1 MLITDLQPQ
10 EVTGFETTC
19 PAQVAGEPVYDTLRT
34 KEQLGYSVNAA
45 VRLTHGM
52 LGFAV
57 VVVSGA
63 RYLNCNG
70 MLSPVRKQRGP
81 LRINSD
87 SSPMLQCLPTLL

>member
-1 MLITDLQPQ
+1 MH
-10 EVTGFETTC
+10 EVLTPDVSVGELKIASM
-19 PAQVAGEPVYDTLRT
+19 AQVAGEPAYDTLRT

-63 RYLNCNG
+63 R
-70 MLSPVRKQRGP
+70 
-81 LRINSD
+81 
-87 SSPMLQCLPTLL
+87 

>member
-1 MLITDLQPQ
+1 M
-10 EVTGFETTC
+10 
-19 PAQVAGEPVYDTLRT
+19 YDTLRT

-63 RYLNCNG
+63 PP
-70 MLSPVRKQRGP
+70 LSASYALSRHLSC
-81 LRINSD
+81 LRQGIGLHGALACHEPGRFAANQVILGFLGLD
-87 SSPMLQCLPTLL
+87 TTTRLQWKPGR

>member
-1 MLITDLQPQ
+1 M
-10 EVTGFETTC
+10 
-19 PAQVAGEPVYDTLRT
+19 YDTLRT

-63 RYLNCNG
+63 RL
-70 MLSPVRKQRGP
+70 LSVSIS
-81 LRINSD
+81 LVAA
-87 SSPMLQCLPTLL
+87 SSCL